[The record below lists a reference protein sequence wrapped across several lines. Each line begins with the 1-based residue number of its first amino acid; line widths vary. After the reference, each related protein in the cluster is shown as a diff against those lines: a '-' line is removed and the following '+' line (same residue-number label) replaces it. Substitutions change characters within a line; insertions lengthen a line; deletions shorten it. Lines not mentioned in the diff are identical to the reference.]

1 MHSAGRLAL
10 STIADQDLEVLDALH
25 RTNIRGTFV
34 VAQQAAR
41 RLRAGGAFVG
51 MSTSVVGTQF
61 PTYGAYV
68 ASKSAAE
75 GMVMILAKELR
86 GRDVTAN
93 VVAPGPTATELFLDG
108 KTQEQIDAL
117 AKVPPLERLG
127 RPGGHRRR
135 RGVPGRARRP
145 LGQRADDPRQRRD
158 GLMTTPRVVL
168 VTGASSGFGRLTAES
183 LARAGN
189 VVVAGMRA
197 VDGRNAPA
205 RTALADLAAQEGLQL
220 GAVELD
226 VQSQQ
231 SVDDAVATV
240 VRDHGRIDV
249 LVQNAGHMAYGP
261 AEAFTPEQFAAL
273 YDVNVVGAQRVA
285 RAALPHMRD
294 RRSGLVVWV
303 GSSSTRGGH
312 PPFLAPYF
320 AAKAGMDALAESYA
334 AELIRFRIDTTIVVP
349 GAFTSGTNH
358 FTHAAVPATPHASRN
373 TTPSTARSDRT

>member
-1 MHSAGRLAL
+1 M
-10 STIADQDLEVLDALH
+10 
-25 RTNIRGTFV
+25 
-34 VAQQAAR
+34 
-41 RLRAGGAFVG
+41 
-51 MSTSVVGTQF
+51 
-61 PTYGAYV
+61 P
-68 ASKSAAE
+68 
-75 GMVMILAKELR
+75 
-86 GRDVTAN
+86 
-93 VVAPGPTATELFLDG
+93 AP
-108 KTQEQIDAL
+108 QVI
-117 AKVPPLERLG
+117 
-127 RPGGHRRR
+127 
-135 RGVPGRARRP
+135 
-145 LGQRADDPRQRRD
+145 
-158 GLMTTPRVVL
+158 L
-168 VTGASSGFGRLTAES
+168 VTGASSGLGRLAAES

-197 VDGRNAPA
+197 LAGRNASA
-205 RTALADLAAQEGLQL
+205 RAALEDLAVRDGLQL

-231 SVDDAVATV
+231 SVEDAVETV
-240 VRDHGRIDV
+240 VRTHGRIDV

-285 RAALPHMRD
+285 RAVLPHMRD

-334 AELIRFRIDTTIVVP
+334 AELVRFGIDTTIVVP

-358 FTHAAVPATPHASRN
+358 FTNATVPADADRVAAHDEEYGTLRRQLTGRLAEIVPADADVQDVADEIVRVVGLPDGVRPYRVHVDPSRDGSEVV
-373 TTPSTARSDRT
+373 STVADRIRAEFYHRVGIEDLLSPNAAL

>member
-1 MHSAGRLAL
+1 
-10 STIADQDLEVLDALH
+10 
-25 RTNIRGTFV
+25 
-34 VAQQAAR
+34 
-41 RLRAGGAFVG
+41 
-51 MSTSVVGTQF
+51 
-61 PTYGAYV
+61 
-68 ASKSAAE
+68 
-75 GMVMILAKELR
+75 
-86 GRDVTAN
+86 
-93 VVAPGPTATELFLDG
+93 
-108 KTQEQIDAL
+108 
-117 AKVPPLERLG
+117 
-127 RPGGHRRR
+127 
-135 RGVPGRARRP
+135 
-145 LGQRADDPRQRRD
+145 
-158 GLMTTPRVVL
+158 MTTPRIIL

-231 SVDDAVATV
+231 SVDDAVDTV
-240 VRDHGRIDV
+240 VRKHGRIDV
-249 LVQNAGHMAYGP
+249 LVQNAGHMAYGA

-334 AELIRFRIDTTIVVP
+334 AELIRFGIDTTIVVP

-358 FTHAAVPATPHASRN
+358 FTNAAVPDD
-373 TTPSTARSDRT
+373 TARVAEHDAEYGALRQDLTRRLAEIVPVDADVQDVADEIVRLVGLPAGSRPYRVHVDPSRDGSEVVSAVGDRIRAEFYHRVGIGDLLSANAAL